1 MLSNAF
7 RRQLTRSTALACG
20 VLVAACAPERIPSST
35 ISQGDAGIAFHREL
49 ATAKGAGTAGHVRA
63 SNSGASYGGGSSSS
77 TTGRAASIT
86 EIPDLRPG
94 GKACD
99 WFNPAEPGAPA
110 AAPAGW
116 ERSRGIGMEG
126 WFAANCIASGE
137 LK

>member
-1 MLSNAF
+1 L
-7 RRQLTRSTALACG
+7 L
-20 VLVAACAPERIPSST
+20 AACAPERIPGST

-49 ATAKGAGTAGHVRA
+49 AAAKGAGAAGRVRA
-63 SNSGASYGGGSSSS
+63 TNSGASYGGGSSSS
-77 TTGRAASIT
+77 TTGRAASIA

-99 WFNPAEPGAPA
+99 WFGPAEPGLASV

-116 ERSRGIGMEG
+116 DRTRGVGMEG
-126 WFAANCIASGE
+126 WFAANCLASGE